1 MMTMTDQT
9 ASALLDDPAVLILNR
24 KYFRDRADCDGF
36 IYKTQSERPVLHISD
51 NGTITRADIRLDLCR
66 SMTLKEA
73 TKALR
78 S

>member
-1 MMTMTDQT
+1 MDIDET

-36 IYKTQSERPVLHISD
+36 IYKAENKKPVLHISD
-51 NGTITRADIRLDLCR
+51 DGTITRADIRLDLCR
-66 SMTLKEA
+66 SMTLEEA
-73 TKALR
+73 TKVLR